1 MMSQDEFIN
10 LRHINT
16 SIASQNFVK
25 LLEEN
30 KTYFLNGK
38 WGSGKTEFLEEAKRY
53 TKKEFVIVDFWKLN
67 DSRTTIEIA
76 FAKLHPNYYWGI
88 RCLMVVLVAISIL
101 MTNVVNLGLSQI
113 FPNWIVKFAGVLAL
127 FVAVYQFF
135 KAKTDGFYSS
145 LLTIKYVSLSNKILV
160 IDVFDRLSEK
170 QQEEAY
176 KLFSLLKGRLPIV
189 FVGDIELIHVVKEN
203 YLSKII
209 DRRVELPFDL
219 HPVNIWDTYFQI
231 LEEKF
236 NVNLSD
242 DFKKCIK
249 WENRN
254 LRDREH
260 FNDYVNQEF
269 FTRGKLGYVQVEQQ
283 LIVIYVYLFHSKL
296 YKELLE
302 ARTIKISAEERDG
315 FKKGFVQGFIK
326 VLLQNIQTTAN
337 QDYPICFAQ
346 DRAGYYLY
354 ESSSNRSGEE
364 LEKIFN
370 GKGNEL
376 TNELCNS
383 TNSSDFFQYL
393 SSQYKSFDN
402 ERKNYLVSLAIHQ
415 SMKVPISSSM
425 SYIIRERTN
434 EIIQKYN
441 QEHPDDE
448 INNQQIA
455 SNWDEILNEE
465 NLELSEKIRFF
476 QQYHILTFHHLGNR
490 YSEIDITSEKFIE
503 FRHKEFILLT
513 YLNSKDLSHKFS
525 EWNDAVW
532 QAIDL
537 LDTHQFLSFW
547 IFQNIICSEK
557 QMSGSIFDQ
566 FNYYP
571 ENKNYILWIQ
581 RYDPESY
588 GELIDYKETVIRK
601 IESRLETLKR
611 EGYIFE
617 EKIDDTYKP
626 KY

>member
-1 MMSQDEFIN
+1 MSQNDFIK
-10 LRHINT
+10 LEHIET
-16 SIASQNFVK
+16 SAASQNFVK
-25 LLEEN
+25 LLDEN

-38 WGSGKTEFLEEAKRY
+38 WGSGKTEFLKEAERY
-53 TKKEFVIVDFWKLN
+53 TKKKFVIVDFWKLN

-76 FAKLHPNYYWGI
+76 LAKLHPNYYWGI
-88 RCLMVVLVAISIL
+88 RCLMVFLVAISIL

-113 FPNWIVKFAGVLAL
+113 FSNLIVKFAGILAL

-135 KAKTDGFYSS
+135 KVKTDGFYSS
-145 LLTIKYVSLSNKILV
+145 LLTNKYVSLSNTILV
-160 IDVFDRLSEK
+160 IDDFDRLSEK

-189 FVGDIELIHVVKEN
+189 FVGDIDLIHVVKEN

-219 HPVNIWDTYFQI
+219 HPVNIWDTYFKI

-269 FTRGKLGYVQVEQQ
+269 FTRGKLGYVQAEQQ

-302 ARTIKISAEERDG
+302 ARTIEVSSEERDG

-346 DRAGYYLY
+346 DRTGYYLY
-354 ESSSNRSGEE
+354 ESSSNRRGEE
-364 LEKIFN
+364 LEEIFN
-370 GKGNEL
+370 EKGNEL

-393 SSQYKSFDN
+393 SSQYKYFDN

-415 SMKVPISSSM
+415 SMKVSISSSM
-425 SYIIRERTN
+425 SYIIIERTN

-441 QEHPDDE
+441 QEHPNDE
-448 INNQQIA
+448 INNQQIV
-455 SNWDEILNEE
+455 SNWDEILDEE
-465 NLELSEKIRFF
+465 NLELSEKIRFL
-476 QQYHILTFHHLGNR
+476 QQHHILSFHELGIR
-490 YSEIDITSEKFIE
+490 YPELDISHEKFSE
-503 FRHKEFILLT
+503 FRHKDFILLT
-513 YLNSKDLSHKFS
+513 YLNSKGLSREFPK
-525 EWNDAVW
+525 WNDTIW
-532 QAIDL
+532 QAISL
-537 LDTHQFLSFW
+537 LDTHQFISFW
-547 IFQNIICSEK
+547 IFQTIISGEK
-557 QMSGSIFDQ
+557 QMENIFNKFD
-566 FNYYP
+566 YYP
-571 ENKNYILWIQ
+571 ENKNYIVWIQ
-581 RYDPESY
+581 RYNPESD

-601 IESRLETLKR
+601 IKSRLKTLRR

-626 KY
+626 KYLD

>member
-1 MMSQDEFIN
+1 MLQDDFIM
-10 LRHINT
+10 LEHIDT
-16 SIASQNFVK
+16 SVASQNFVK
-25 LLEEN
+25 LLEAN

-38 WGSGKTEFLEEAKRY
+38 WGSGKTEFLKEAKRY
-53 TKKEFVIVDFWKLN
+53 TKKKFVIVDFWKLN

-76 FAKLHPNYYWGI
+76 FAKLHPYYYWGI

-113 FPNWIVKFAGVLAL
+113 FPNCIVKFAGVLAL

-145 LLTIKYVSLSNKILV
+145 LLTSKYVSLSNKILV
-160 IDVFDRLSEK
+160 IDDFDRLSEK

-219 HPVNIWDTYFQI
+219 HPVNIWDTYFKI

-254 LRDREH
+254 LRDRER

-302 ARTIKISAEERDG
+302 ARTIEVSAEERDG
-315 FKKGFVQGFIK
+315 FKKGFFQGFIK
-326 VLLQNIQTTAN
+326 ILLQNIQATAN

-346 DRAGYYLY
+346 DSTGYYLY
-354 ESSSNRSGEE
+354 ESSSNRREEE
-364 LEKIFN
+364 LEEIFN

-383 TNSSDFFQYL
+383 TNSLDFFQYL

-434 EIIQKYN
+434 EIIQQYN

-448 INNQQIA
+448 INNQQIV
-455 SNWDEILNEE
+455 SNWDEILDEE
-465 NLELSEKIRFF
+465 NLELSEKIRFL
-476 QQYHILTFHHLGNR
+476 QQYHILSFHELGIR
-490 YSEIDITSEKFIE
+490 YPELDISHEKFSE
-503 FRHKEFILLT
+503 FRHKDFILLT
-513 YLNSKDLSHKFS
+513 YLNSKGLSREFPK
-525 EWNDAVW
+525 WNDTIW
-532 QAIDL
+532 QAISL
-537 LDTHQFLSFW
+537 LDTHQFISFW
-547 IFQNIICSEK
+547 IFQTIISGEK
-557 QMSGSIFDQ
+557 QTENIFNQ
-566 FNYYP
+566 FDYYP
-571 ENKNYILWIQ
+571 ENRNYIVWTE
-581 RYDPESY
+581 RYDFEPY

-601 IESRLETLKR
+601 IEPRLESLR
-611 EGYIFE
+611 GEGYVFE
-617 EKIDDTYKP
+617 EKIDDTYKF
-626 KY
+626 

>member
-1 MMSQDEFIN
+1 MLQDDFIM
-10 LRHINT
+10 LEHIDT
-16 SIASQNFVK
+16 SVASQNFVK
-25 LLEEN
+25 LLDEN

-38 WGSGKTEFLEEAKRY
+38 WGSGKTEFLKEAERY
-53 TKKEFVIVDFWKLN
+53 TKKKFVIVDFWKLN

-88 RCLMVVLVAISIL
+88 RCLMVFLVAISIL
-101 MTNVVNLGLSQI
+101 MTNVVNLGISQI
-113 FPNWIVKFAGVLAL
+113 FPNWIVKFAGILAL

-145 LLTIKYVSLSNKILV
+145 LLTSKYVSLSNKILV
-160 IDVFDRLSEK
+160 IDDFDRLSEK

-219 HPVNIWDTYFQI
+219 QPVNIWDAYFKI

-269 FTRGKLGYVQVEQQ
+269 FTRGKLGCVQVEQQ

-302 ARTIKISAEERDG
+302 ARTIEVSAEERDG
-315 FKKGFVQGFIK
+315 FKK
-326 VLLQNIQTTAN
+326 VLLQKIQTTAN
-337 QDYPICFAQ
+337 KDYPICFAQ
-346 DRAGYYLY
+346 DRTGYYLY
-354 ESSSNRSGEE
+354 ESSSNRRGEE
-364 LEKIFN
+364 LEEIFN
-370 GKGNEL
+370 EKGNEL

-402 ERKNYLVSLAIHQ
+402 ERKNYLVSLTIHQ

-448 INNQQIA
+448 INNQQIV
-455 SNWDEILNEE
+455 SNWDEILDEE
-465 NLELSEKIRFF
+465 NLELSEKIRFL
-476 QQYHILTFHHLGNR
+476 QQYHILSFHELGIR
-490 YSEIDITSEKFIE
+490 YPELDISHEKFSE
-503 FRHKEFILLT
+503 FRHKDFILLT
-513 YLNSKDLSHKFS
+513 YLNSKGLSRKFPK
-525 EWNDAVW
+525 WNDTIW
-532 QAIDL
+532 QAISL
-537 LDTHQFLSFW
+537 LGTHQFISFW
-547 IFQNIICSEK
+547 IFQNIISGEK
-557 QMSGSIFDQ
+557 QMENIFNQ
-566 FNYYP
+566 FDYYP
-571 ENKNYILWIQ
+571 ENRNYFVWTE
-581 RYDPESY
+581 RYDYNYS

-601 IESRLETLKR
+601 IEPRLESLRR
-611 EGYIFE
+611 EGYVFE
-617 EKIDDTYKP
+617 EKIDDMYKP
-626 KY
+626 KHLD